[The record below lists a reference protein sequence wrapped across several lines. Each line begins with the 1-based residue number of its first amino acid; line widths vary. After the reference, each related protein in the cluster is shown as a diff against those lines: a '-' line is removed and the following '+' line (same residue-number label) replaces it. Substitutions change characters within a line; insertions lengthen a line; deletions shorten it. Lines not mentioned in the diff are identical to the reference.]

1 MYVAFTFYF
10 ILPPAPLSTFLYS
23 SMASCAFSVRQVVLP
38 VVGAGA
44 KKLNFPVR
52 RIYCVGQNYDSHAR
66 EMGGSTSRHNP
77 FFFCH
82 PTDSLVTDAANH
94 SSAEATLRIHY
105 PPLTESYHHE
115 VEMVV
120 AIGPPAEGAAAA
132 TNWAE
137 AKDSDGP
144 RYANVAVE
152 NAHEIVFGYA
162 VGLDMT
168 RRDLQSQAKANGK
181 PWDLAKGADESAV
194 VSPLVL
200 ASDLRAAHPELFMD
214 FDKNVASTVLC
225 GGIFLNVNGNERQ
238 CGDLSCMVSPVSE
251 LIAHLSRAV
260 ALRPGDLIFTG
271 TPSGVGAVRTGDVME
286 AGIAGIGRL
295 TVTVV

>member
-1 MYVAFTFYF
+1 
-10 ILPPAPLSTFLYS
+10 
-23 SMASCAFSVRQVVLP
+23 MASLAFPLRQTVLP
-38 VVGAGA
+38 IVGQGT

-52 RIYCVGQNYDSHAR
+52 RIYCVGQNFSSHAR
-66 EMGGSTSRHNP
+66 EMGGVTCRHNP

-82 PTDSLVTDAANH
+82 PTDSLATDLDNH
-94 SSAEATLRIHY
+94 SSADAAISIHY

-120 AIGPPAEGAAAA
+120 ALGQPADDVAKS
-132 TNWAE
+132 WADAHTAE
-137 AKDSDGP
+137 GP
-144 RYANVAVE
+144 RYTNVPVE
-152 NAHEIVFGYA
+152 KAHEIVFGYA

-181 PWDLAKGADESAV
+181 PWDLAKGADEGAV
-194 VSPLVL
+194 VSPLLL
-200 ASDLRAAHPELFMD
+200 ASDLKATHPELFLD
-214 FDKNVASTVLC
+214 LERNPSKTVLC
-225 GGIFLNVNGNERQ
+225 GEIFLNVNKNERQ
-238 CGDLSCMVSPVSE
+238 RGNLSNMVSPVSE
-251 LIAHLSRAV
+251 LIAHLSKSV

-286 AGIAGIGRL
+286 AGIRGIGTL

>member
-1 MYVAFTFYF
+1 
-10 ILPPAPLSTFLYS
+10 
-23 SMASCAFSVRQVVLP
+23 MASCAFSVRQVVLP
-38 VVGAGA
+38 IVSKGTQ
-44 KKLNFPVR
+44 KLNFPVR

-82 PTDSLVTDAANH
+82 PTDSLVTVPDQHSSSDAAV
-94 SSAEATLRIHY
+94 RIHY

-115 VEMVV
+115 VELVV
-120 AIGPPAEGAAAA
+120 AIGAPGEGSAAAA
-132 TNWAE
+132 ACGE
-137 AKDSDGP
+137 ASDADGP
-144 RYANVAVE
+144 RYTNVAVE
-152 NAHEIVFGYA
+152 QAHEIILGYA

-200 ASDLRAAHPELFMD
+200 ASDLKAAHPKLFMD
-214 FDKNVASTVLC
+214 FEKNVSPIVLNGEIYLTV
-225 GGIFLNVNGNERQ
+225 NKNERQ
-238 CGDLSCMVSPVSE
+238 RGNLSCMVSPVSE
-251 LIAHLSRAV
+251 LIAHLSKAV

-286 AGIAGIGRL
+286 AGIPGIGTL
-295 TVTVV
+295 TATVV

>member
-1 MYVAFTFYF
+1 
-10 ILPPAPLSTFLYS
+10 
-23 SMASCAFSVRQVVLP
+23 MASLAFPLRQTVLP
-38 VVGAGA
+38 MVSKSA
-44 KKLNFPVR
+44 KKVNFPVR

-66 EMGGSTSRHNP
+66 EMGGSTCRHNP

-82 PTDSLVTDAANH
+82 PTDSLVTDGSNY
-94 SSAEATLRIHY
+94 SSADAAISIHY

-115 VEMVV
+115 VELVIAV
-120 AIGPPAEGAAAA
+120 GQPGEGASAAV
-132 TNWAE
+132 WAD
-137 AKDSDGP
+137 AKDADGP

-152 NAHEIVFGYA
+152 HAHEIILGYA

-181 PWDLAKGADESAV
+181 PWDLAKGADEGAV

-200 ASDLRAAHPELFMD
+200 ASDLKAAHPELFLD
-214 FDKNVASTVLC
+214 FDKNPSKTVLC
-225 GGIFLNVNGNERQ
+225 GEIFLDVNKNERQ
-238 CGDLSCMVSPVSE
+238 KGNLSCMVSPVSE
-251 LIAHLSRAV
+251 LIAHLSKAV

-271 TPSGVGAVRTGDVME
+271 TPSGVGAVRPGDVMT
-286 AGIAGIGRL
+286 AGIRGIGTL

>member
-1 MYVAFTFYF
+1 
-10 ILPPAPLSTFLYS
+10 
-23 SMASCAFSVRQVVLP
+23 MASCAFSVRQVMVP
-38 VVGAGA
+38 IVSRGGP
-44 KKLNFPVR
+44 KLNFPVR
-52 RIYCVGQNYDSHAR
+52 RVYCVGQNYDSHAR

-82 PTDSLVTDAANH
+82 PTDSLVTAADHHSSGDAAV
-94 SSAEATLRIHY
+94 RIHY

-120 AIGPPAEGAAAA
+120 AIGLPGAEAGAAAS
-132 TNWAE
+132 WAE
-137 AKDSDGP
+137 GSDADSP
-144 RYANVAVE
+144 KYTNVAVE
-152 NAHEIVFGYA
+152 KAHEIIMGYA

-200 ASDLRAAHPELFMD
+200 TSDLKAAHPELFLD
-214 FDKNVASTVLC
+214 FDKNATPIVLC
-225 GGIFLNVNGNERQ
+225 GEIYLDVNKNERQ
-238 CGDLSCMVSPVSE
+238 RGNLSCMVSPVSE

-286 AGIAGIGRL
+286 AGIRGIGTL